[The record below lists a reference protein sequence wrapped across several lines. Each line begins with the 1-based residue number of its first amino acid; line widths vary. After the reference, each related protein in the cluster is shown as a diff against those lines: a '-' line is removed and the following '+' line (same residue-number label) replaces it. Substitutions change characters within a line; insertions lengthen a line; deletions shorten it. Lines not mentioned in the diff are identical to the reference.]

1 MPSRSRHMSALIR
14 FWKLGRVCDPQRR
27 TACRSSV
34 RARFRACI
42 TQRDITGMVCCWRPL
57 LRQSFRIL
65 SRDESPRSLLIL
77 TARRDLRRNT
87 DRNLRAF
94 VSLWFIPSCIIF
106 DVMSSIA
113 DKVIRG
119 ERLSFEEGVELYR
132 SNDILAL
139 GHLANHTRERL
150 NGNLVY
156 YNVNRHINYTNV
168 CVIDCQLCQGAY
180 ARKPGQ
186 EGGYTMQL
194 EQVFHFAEQESSD
207 SLTEFHIVGGLNPDL
222 PFDYYLDLL
231 RGLNQRF
238 PSVHLKAFTMVELDF
253 FTKITRRPLDRVIQE
268 LHTAGMDSCP
278 GGGAE
283 IFAER
288 ARPLIAGHKIS
299 GTRWLE
305 VARTVHKMGI
315 RSNATML
322 YGHIETMEERVD
334 HLARLRELQDETGGF
349 NCFIP
354 LAFHPEHTVYANLPP
369 TTGLD
374 DLKTIA
380 VSRLILDNFSH
391 IKAYWI
397 TLTPSLA
404 QIALGFGADDLDGT
418 IIEERIIHGAGTP
431 TDCGM
436 TRKGIEKLIRDA
448 GRTPVER
455 DTLYNPI
462 QRVSELV

>member
-1 MPSRSRHMSALIR
+1 MTDWNSI
-14 FWKLGRVCDPQRR
+14 QR
-27 TACRSSV
+27 
-34 RARFRACI
+34 
-42 TQRDITGMVCCWRPL
+42 
-57 LRQSFRIL
+57 
-65 SRDESPRSLLIL
+65 
-77 TARRDLRRNT
+77 
-87 DRNLRAF
+87 
-94 VSLWFIPSCIIF
+94 
-106 DVMSSIA
+106 
-113 DKVIRG
+113 KVETG
-119 ERLSFEEGVELYR
+119 ERLSFDEGVELFR
-132 SNDILAL
+132 SNDIVGL
-139 GHLANHTRERL
+139 GRLANVTRERL
-150 NGNLVY
+150 NANLTY

-194 EQVFHFAEQESSD
+194 AQVFHFAEQEYSD

-231 RGLNQRF
+231 RGLKHRF

-253 FTKITRRPLDRVIQE
+253 FIKITRKPLEWVINE
-268 LHTAGMDSCP
+268 LRDAGMGSCP

-299 GTRWLE
+299 GERWLD
-305 VARTVHKMGI
+305 VARAVHKAGI

-322 YGHIETMEERVD
+322 YGHIETLEERVD
-334 HLARLRELQDETGGF
+334 HLVRLRELQDETGGF

-354 LAFHPEHTVYANLPP
+354 LAFHPEHTVYAHLP
-369 TTGLD
+369 TTTGMD

-380 VSRLILDNFSH
+380 VSRLILDNFPH
-391 IKAYWI
+391 IKAYWV

-404 QIALGFGADDLDGT
+404 QIALRFGADDLDGT
-418 IIEERIIHGAGTP
+418 IVEERIIHGAGTP
-431 TDCGM
+431 TSQGM
-436 TRKGIEKLIRDA
+436 TRAQIEKLIRDA
-448 GRTPVER
+448 GRVPVER

-462 QRVSELV
+462 QRVLTV